1 MAHGFPLN
9 PLKPWKE
16 RIRHFTWAWHAV
28 IMGTGITSALITNF
42 PYSGGAAPALWL
54 GFAVFALNLILFVFV
69 CGCTIARYTMF
80 PEVWGLMLSHPAQSL
95 FIGCFPM
102 GAATLING
110 ALALNQARG
119 WGGNALLYTL
129 WGFWWLDSLVSYV
142 IAFGMLYIMIVRQ
155 EQSLAK
161 MTAVWLLPVV
171 TLIVASSTGGLL
183 AKALLPHSTKLA
195 LITTTFSLVMV
206 LIGLSFAL
214 MIITVYLLRLITYGT
229 PDITL
234 ILSSFIVLGPLG
246 QGGYSLLLNGENM
259 SELLPLHYGADFPF
273 VQQSGQIPF
282 LAQSGQMIFVA
293 CLAGS
298 FILWAMGIAWIIVA
312 VLSIFSVARKGKI
325 PFSMAYW
332 GMVFPHGTFASLS
345 VKLALV
351 LDSSFYRAFGGL
363 WCCVVFSLWLWMF
376 TRSIPAFIDGSL
388 FKAPYVSEEGNRRKS
403 ILEIEKGQ
411 DTPVGDFTCPL
422 AKGEK
427 KPF

>member
-1 MAHGFPLN
+1 MIKTFYLGLACSHYGN
-9 PLKPWKE
+9 
-16 RIRHFTWAWHAV
+16 
-28 IMGTGITSALITNF
+28 GITSALITNF

-80 PEVWGLMLSHPAQSL
+80 PEVSWGLMLSHPAQSL
-95 FIGCFPM
+95 FIGVFPM

-214 MIITVYLLRLITYGT
+214 MIITVYLLRPYYVRAV
-229 PDITL
+229 TL
-234 ILSSFIVLGPLG
+234 S
-246 QGGYSLLLNGENM
+246 LLNGENM
-259 SELLPLHYGADFPF
+259 SELLPPSLWSRLPIRPT
-273 VQQSGQIPF
+273 SGQIPF

-312 VLSIFSVARKGKI
+312 VLRYFCSEKRKDSLLDGLL
-325 PFSMAYW
+325 

-363 WCCVVFSLWLWMF
+363 WCCTLWLWMF
-376 TRSIPAFIDGSL
+376 TRSIPAFH
-388 FKAPYVSEEGNRRKS
+388 RRFIIQGTLCKS